1 MAASKARTISVQP
14 DTALLLARLAKRW
27 NVTKAEALRLALRAA
42 APDEPL
48 SERENRARLAAFKRF
63 QVSMNLTPA
72 AARRWQ
78 RELRANR
85 RATNPVP
92 KTRRK

>member
-48 SERENRARLAAFKRF
+48 SERENQARLAALKRL
-63 QVSMNLTPA
+63 QASMKLTPA

-78 RELRANR
+78 REVRANR
-85 RATNPVP
+85 LATDPVP

>member
-1 MAASKARTISVQP
+1 MAASKAKTISVHP
-14 DTALLLARLAKRW
+14 DTALLLARIAKRW

-42 APDEPL
+42 APNEPL
-48 SERENRARLAAFKRF
+48 SERENRARLAALKRL
-63 QVSMNLTPA
+63 QATMKLTPA

-78 RELRANR
+78 REVRANR
-85 RATNPVP
+85 LATDPVP